1 MKVVPLN
8 TIHMV
13 SSLDFLL
20 VCSHVFPVFYYSLQT
35 QIQNSGGLLTS
46 KYFGREGKRVPQEI
60 CAAVCVSGGFG
71 MQFANWFRYVDVY
84 QPLIVPE
91 IVSKLFRKYGEERL
105 RQDLTSS
112 QIKQL
117 TYSNSYKTM
126 LSALSSSNSSTT
138 TFDSF
143 PNDIELD
150 SNEIENI
157 DRDFLL
163 MYSLDD
169 PFHHPDMLGHNKAT
183 NSNITRL
190 VTKRGGHVS
199 WVSSDPETWL
209 GFGKNS
215 LSFMTETVCDFVD
228 ASCMVCDC
236 DNIS

>member
-1 MKVVPLN
+1 
-8 TIHMV
+8 
-13 SSLDFLL
+13 
-20 VCSHVFPVFYYSLQT
+20 
-35 QIQNSGGLLTS
+35 
-46 KYFGREGKRVPQEI
+46 
-60 CAAVCVSGGFG
+60 

-105 RQDLTSS
+105 HQDLTSS

-236 DNIS
+236 DNHS

>member
-1 MKVVPLN
+1 M
-8 TIHMV
+8 
-13 SSLDFLL
+13 
-20 VCSHVFPVFYYSLQT
+20 
-35 QIQNSGGLLTS
+35 
-46 KYFGREGKRVPQEI
+46 E
-60 CAAVCVSGGFG
+60 
-71 MQFANWFRYVDVY
+71 FANWFRYVDVY

-105 RQDLTSS
+105 RRDLTSS

-117 TYSNSYKTM
+117 KYSNSFKTM
-126 LSALSSSNSSTT
+126 LSALCSSSSSSSSSNSSATT
-138 TFDSF
+138 LDSF

-150 SNEIENI
+150 VQEIENI

-199 WVSSDPETWL
+199 WISSDPETWF

-215 LSFMTETVCDFVD
+215 LRFMTETVCDFVD